1 MKSRYCSRDVGNR
14 LVGRGIVRLAVET
27 CFVSMLYNVVMRVV
41 DCVMIGG
48 GLGLSEDE
56 TRKYK
61 SINVLRGLMRRY
73 IVRLFVQLATCIVS
87 SWAVERLLPLG
98 WRDKQLS
105 LRNLSDIR
113 AIAFVNLSRM
123 FKARQGIKMTT

>member
-1 MKSRYCSRDVGNR
+1 
-14 LVGRGIVRLAVET
+14 
-27 CFVSMLYNVVMRVV
+27 MLYNVVMRVV